1 MIVNIEITRW
11 SMDLKE
17 RLRIAFIIMIAV
29 PMLLFII
36 SAKFI
41 TDYMG
46 TSLREK
52 YNVTDSTYTIM
63 FNPISVFNH
72 LTKKEYDRIRAV
84 AVTIPEKFEDVNYL
98 NELNDELAD
107 RYSFLIV
114 RKGSSIAFSGDVI
127 DNNVLASLP
136 DFGCNMAY
144 DGGIYIGGKTPVLIK
159 QQDFIY
165 SNGSEGSVFIV
176 TNVNILIPQM
186 KTSIIQAIIC
196 AIVII
201 FMTSVLLIAWLYHGI
216 LFPLNTLK
224 KATHELTEGNLNYA
238 ITGDPKDEIGQL
250 CRDFDEMRRKLK
262 MLIEERMTYE
272 QDSRELLISVSH
284 DLKTPIT
291 TIKGYAEGLMDGI
304 ASTPEKKEKYIK
316 TIYSKANDMSVLV
329 DELLVFSRLDNNTV
343 PYKFTNVEAGSFFND
358 CIEEIGME
366 LEMKNI
372 SLTYKNE
379 LKKEIYVQVDIE
391 QLKRV
396 INNII
401 GNSVK
406 YLDKPKGEFS
416 VRLSSNGFFICAE
429 FTDNGSGIDKKDLKY
444 IFNKFYRTDSSRNSS
459 TGGTGLGLAIVKK
472 IIEAHGGTVSAD
484 SEIGKG
490 TTISFTLPVGME
502 RQIGM
507 VTGR

>member
-1 MIVNIEITRW
+1 
-11 SMDLKE
+11 
-17 RLRIAFIIMIAV
+17 
-29 PMLLFII
+29 
-36 SAKFI
+36 
-41 TDYMG
+41 
-46 TSLREK
+46 
-52 YNVTDSTYTIM
+52 
-63 FNPISVFNH
+63 
-72 LTKKEYDRIRAV
+72 
-84 AVTIPEKFEDVNYL
+84 
-98 NELNDELAD
+98 
-107 RYSFLIV
+107 
-114 RKGSSIAFSGDVI
+114 
-127 DNNVLASLP
+127 
-136 DFGCNMAY
+136 
-144 DGGIYIGGKTPVLIK
+144 
-159 QQDFIY
+159 
-165 SNGSEGSVFIV
+165 
-176 TNVNILIPQM
+176 
-186 KTSIIQAIIC
+186 
-196 AIVII
+196 
-201 FMTSVLLIAWLYHGI
+201 
-216 LFPLNTLK
+216 
-224 KATHELTEGNLNYA
+224 
-238 ITGDPKDEIGQL
+238 
-250 CRDFDEMRRKLK
+250 
-262 MLIEERMTYE
+262 
-272 QDSRELLISVSH
+272 
-284 DLKTPIT
+284 
-291 TIKGYAEGLMDGI
+291 MDGI